1 MAGRSSLYLSFLILT
16 VFLSDGLA
24 QFPQNMPAAFF
35 PPAKFSLTDSATN
48 VQKQFRLVGS
58 DKVQHFMASLISTV
72 FVYKFSEVHLRM
84 EKSHSKQVAVG
95 FSLSVGIFKE
105 IRDSRQP
112 KNIFSWRDLLA
123 DVAGIGVGLVLIN
136 QP

>member
-1 MAGRSSLYLSFLILT
+1 MAGRSSLYLSFLILIFCLT
-16 VFLSDGLA
+16 DVFA
-24 QFPQNMPAAFF
+24 QFPASVSGSTSF
-35 PPAKFSLTDSATN
+35 PPNISQSNSAEN
-48 VQKQFRLVGS
+48 NRGRFRLVGS

-72 FVYKFSEVHLRM
+72 FVYKFSEVRLHMKR
-84 EKSHSKQVAVG
+84 SHCKQAAVG

-112 KNIFSWRDLLA
+112 KNVFSWRDLLA